1 MQTFGFKRIL
11 VGVFDADG
19 KKVEKRLE
27 WKDENGGTVNLNISG
42 LNPESVKFRA
52 SNKTVWQ
59 KRQGTDEVKSDMD
72 LFNVPTE
79 DLNTVL
85 GRESEGKTS
94 WVGDDTRAPYVA
106 MIGESENPVTGE
118 PIYCALTKGTLGL
131 ESIEMKTTEEKI
143 EAPEPLKL
151 AGDWMGRTID
161 GKSRT
166 IGFHEGEEGAE
177 EFFSKVF
184 EGLETEAGETEEG
197 SP

>member
-1 MQTFGFKRIL
+1 MQTFGFKRLL
-11 VGVFDADG
+11 VGVFDKDG
-19 KKVEKRLE
+19 LKVEKKLTWE
-27 WKDENGGTVNLNISG
+27 DENGGTVNLNISG

-72 LFNVPTE
+72 LFNVPSE

-85 GRESEGKTS
+85 GRDVDGKTS

-106 MIGESENPVTGE
+106 MIGVSENPVTGE

-131 ESIEMKTTEEKI
+131 ESIELKTTEEKI

-151 AGDWMGRTID
+151 AGDWMRRTID

-166 IGFHEGEEGAE
+166 IGYNVRDDGAD
-177 EFFSKVF
+177 EFINTIF
-184 EGLETEAGETEEG
+184 EGIEEEQET
-197 SP
+197 P

>member
-143 EAPEPLKL
+143 QAPEPLKL

-166 IGFHEGEEGAE
+166 IGFHEGTEGADD
-177 EFFSKVF
+177 FFNKVF

>member
-1 MQTFGFKRIL
+1 MQTFGFKRLL
-11 VGVFDADG
+11 VGVFDEDG
-19 KKVEKRLE
+19 KKVEKKLTWE
-27 WKDENGGTVNLNISG
+27 DADGGTVNLNISG

-72 LFNVPTE
+72 LFNVPSE

-85 GRESEGKTS
+85 GRDVDGKTS

-106 MIGESENPVTGE
+106 MIGVSENPVTGE

-166 IGFHEGEEGAE
+166 IGFHEGDEGAD
-177 EFFSKVF
+177 EFISTVF
-184 EGLETEAGETEEG
+184 EGLEEEPET
-197 SP
+197 P

>member
-1 MQTFGFKRIL
+1 MQTFGFKRLL
-11 VGVFDADG
+11 VGVFDKDG
-19 KKVEKRLE
+19 LKVEKKLVWE
-27 WKDENGGTVNLNISG
+27 DENGGTVNLNVTG

-85 GRESEGKTS
+85 GRDSDGKTS

-118 PIYCALTKGTLGL
+118 PIYCALTKGTFGL

-151 AGDWMGRTID
+151 AGDWIGRNID

-166 IGFHEGEEGAE
+166 IGFHEGTEGAD
-177 EFFSKVF
+177 EFIAKVF
-184 EGLETEAGETEEG
+184 DGLAEEE
-197 SP
+197 PVKP